1 MKTTFFSI
9 GVFAS
14 LAAANINFEW
24 VQPTCD
30 IAAVDAFQ
38 CLTGQH
44 CTEGNT
50 LVSAQPDAI
59 NQS

>member
-1 MKTTFFSI
+1 MKTAILSI

-24 VQPTCD
+24 VQPTCKF
-30 IAAVDAFQ
+30 AAVDAFQ

-44 CTEGNT
+44 CTERNT
-50 LVSAQPDAI
+50 
-59 NQS
+59 